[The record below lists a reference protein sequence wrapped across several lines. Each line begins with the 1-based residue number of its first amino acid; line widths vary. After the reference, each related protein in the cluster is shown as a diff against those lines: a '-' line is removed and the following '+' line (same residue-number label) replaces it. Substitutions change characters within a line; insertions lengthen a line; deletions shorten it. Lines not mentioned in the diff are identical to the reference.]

1 MLRSLTT
8 LTQEQIEERV
18 RQQITTIK
26 DKLRESMNMTSA
38 DFNWKDIKSFNVT
51 QLTAIE
57 NSQPKKSNDSPAVKT
72 ATPTTTISTTFL
84 LFIFQL
90 FFLPDLI

>member
-18 RQQITTIK
+18 RQQITNIK
-26 DKLRESMNMTSA
+26 EKIQESMNVTGG

-51 QLTAIE
+51 QLGAIE
-57 NSQPKKSNDSPAVKT
+57 NSQSKKSNDSPAIS
-72 ATPTTTISTTFL
+72 TTTVSTTFL
-84 LFIFQL
+84 LFIL
-90 FFLPDLI
+90 HLVFLCLI